1 MKKMILLAA
10 IASITLASCV
20 KNEME
25 VVDNDDQEIT
35 FQTVTGNTGR
45 AAIIGSNYPVDASFG
60 TWARYTSVDWDY
72 GVPSQEYITNKK
84 VTFQTPNWK
93 VDGLIYYWPKNG
105 KLSFFSYSPFEANG
119 GMDYIDAS
127 GIIATDYTVL
137 DAADED
143 FMIADVMK
151 NQTGNVDTDKVLYDG
166 VKTVFRHKLTK
177 IGFSLKTDIESA
189 RATIVVK
196 KVEIMGVNNKGT
208 YVQKDDIWTLASS
221 PASIADYT
229 AYDNSTGITLTDSYQ
244 NTNGSEEKKDLMLL
258 PQTKSQMGDDA
269 LIKISYTLTL
279 KNDGSDVVENVVVT
293 TKLNGTSFPDWSMN
307 KHITYQ
313 ITIGLDEV
321 LWDPNVNDWD
331 SESTPGITI

>member
-1 MKKMILLAA
+1 
-10 IASITLASCV
+10 
-20 KNEME
+20 
-25 VVDNDDQEIT
+25 
-35 FQTVTGNTGR
+35 
-45 AAIIGSNYPVDASFG
+45 
-60 TWARYTSVDWDY
+60 
-72 GVPSQEYITNKK
+72 
-84 VTFQTPNWK
+84 
-93 VDGLIYYWPKNG
+93 
-105 KLSFFSYSPFEANG
+105 
-119 GMDYIDAS
+119 MDYIDAL

-137 DAADED
+137 ATADED

-151 NQTGNVDTDKVLYDG
+151 NQTGNVDTDKEFYDG

-208 YVQKDDIWTLASS
+208 YVQKDDIWTLAI

>member
-60 TWARYTSVDWDY
+60 TWARYTSGDWNY

-119 GMDYIDAS
+119 GMDYNDAS
-127 GIIATDYTVL
+127 GIIATNYTVL

-208 YVQKDDIWTLASS
+208 YVQKDDIWTLAS

-229 AYDNSTGITLTDSYQ
+229 AYDNSTC
-244 NTNGSEEKKDLMLL
+244 LL
-258 PQTKSQMGDDA
+258 
-269 LIKISYTLTL
+269 YTSPSPR
-279 KNDGSDVVENVVVT
+279 D
-293 TKLNGTSFPDWSMN
+293 
-307 KHITYQ
+307 
-313 ITIGLDEV
+313 
-321 LWDPNVNDWD
+321 
-331 SESTPGITI
+331 

>member
-60 TWARYTSVDWDY
+60 TWARYTSGDWNY
-72 GVPSQEYITNKK
+72 GVLSQEYITNKK

-119 GMDYIDAS
+119 GMDYNDAS
-127 GIIATDYTVL
+127 GIIATNYTVL

-151 NQTGNVDTDKVLYDG
+151 NQTGNVDTDEVLYDG

-208 YVQKDDIWTLASS
+208 YVQKDDRWTLAS
-221 PASIADYT
+221 P
-229 AYDNSTGITLTDSYQ
+229 
-244 NTNGSEEKKDLMLL
+244 GSEEKKDLMLL